1 MRNTTVVIG
10 IISLFLL
17 SSCTTLYEFP
27 IEVFQ
32 PAKVT
37 LPPHIKN
44 ITLASRN
51 LKYSSDTLQ
60 HYYSRDNK
68 LTKDVSQLNIDSI
81 TINACFDSLSAK
93 LYQQQRFGKVTV
105 LPLTTLARQYSQKI
119 NPPGKALVQKIASDT
134 QAEALIL
141 LDMFSAFYSVYP
153 VSDDNKRVAQV
164 VTASIWTIYDPANY
178 RILNHQSMI
187 DTLYWDGLDEKGD
200 YLSSRIPNKKD
211 AISIAAGLTG
221 VKYSKNLVPFWKQV
235 NRSLLSCKQND
246 FQQAITLAKKN
257 KWEQA
262 SAIWEKYTDSKN
274 SRYRLQS
281 MYNLAVAREMEGDIV
296 GAKQLLDEALNKA
309 PSSSCFKE
317 MKSILAYSRILAKRK
332 VDLEKINAQGYEE

>member
-17 SSCTTLYEFP
+17 SSCTILYEFP

-37 LPPHIKN
+37 LPPQIKN

-68 LTKDVSQLNIDSI
+68 LTKDISQLNIDSI
-81 TINACFDSLSAK
+81 TINACFDSLTAK
-93 LYQQQRFGKVTV
+93 LHQQQRFGKVTV
-105 LPLTTLARQYSQKI
+105 LPLTTFARQYSQKI
-119 NPPGKALVQKIASDT
+119 NPPGKAQVQKIASDT
-134 QAEALIL
+134 QADALIL

-153 VSDDNKRVAQV
+153 VSDDNKSVAQV

-178 RILNHQSMI
+178 RILHHQSMI
-187 DTLYWDGLDEKGD
+187 DTLYWDGLDEKGN
-200 YLSSRIPNKKD
+200 YLSSRIPAKKD

-235 NRSLLSCKQND
+235 NRSLLSCKQAD
-246 FQQAITLAKKN
+246 FLQAITLAKKN
-257 KWEQA
+257 KWDQA
-262 SAIWEKYTDSKN
+262 SALWENYTN
-274 SRYRLQS
+274 STHNRYRLQAL
-281 MYNLAVAREMEGDIV
+281 YNLAVAREMEGDIE
-296 GAKQLLDEALNKA
+296 GAKHLLDEALIKA
-309 PSSSCFKE
+309 PSSSCYTE
-317 MKSILAYSRILAKRK
+317 MKSILAYSRILSKRK
-332 VDLEKINAQGYEE
+332 VELEKINAQGYEE